1 MDGLGAELVELL
13 DSCNNLNDLY
23 EKSKIY
29 GATKTEV
36 KIDAAV
42 HTAVL
47 EAVGREDEHF
57 QREFTALA
65 AISDRIAN
73 KTDFYRTDPAQVF
86 MAAWVLS
93 NMNFSLVAIAPPA
106 AGKTFVFLLVAAR
119 CLELD

>member
-1 MDGLGAELVELL
+1 MDGLGAELVDILN
-13 DSCNNLNDLY
+13 SCNNLNDLY
-23 EKSKIY
+23 EKSKTY

-42 HTAVL
+42 HAKVL
-47 EAVGREDEHF
+47 EAVQREDEHF
-57 QREFTALA
+57 QREFAAVT
-65 AISDRIAN
+65 AISDRVAA

-93 NMNFSLVAIAPPA
+93 HMNFSLVAIAPPA

>member
-1 MDGLGAELVELL
+1 M
-13 DSCNNLNDLY
+13 
-23 EKSKIY
+23 
-29 GATKTEV
+29 
-36 KIDAAV
+36 IDAAV

-47 EAVGREDEHF
+47 AEVEQEDEHF
-57 QREFTALA
+57 QREFAA
-65 AISDRIAN
+65 VKAISDRVAE

-93 NMNFSLVAIAPPA
+93 RMDFSLVAIAPPA